1 MNELVV
7 EEYKKYLKNMIV
19 DGEFCCYNVLLE
31 QLDSILYEPNQL
43 NTDRYEDAEQLRI
56 DYGIDNNIED
66 VLSYF
71 KDTPITVFEVL
82 VALSMRLEKKVI
94 PNNKKGDRTSQW
106 FWALINDIDLGKQD
120 DECCDSNIIDEIV
133 KEWMSEK
140 NKTSLWKQAMNII
153 NRLERS

>member
-106 FWALINDIDLGKQD
+106 FWALFFRYGN
-120 DECCDSNIIDEIV
+120 
-133 KEWMSEK
+133 K
-140 NKTSLWKQAMNII
+140 NAAC
-153 NRLERS
+153 

>member
-1 MNELVV
+1 MNELVI
-7 EEYKKYLKNMIV
+7 EAYKKYLKNIIV
-19 DGEFCCYNVLLE
+19 DGEFCCYDILLE
-31 QLDSILYEPNQL
+31 RLDLIPYEPNRL

-56 DYGIDNNIED
+56 DYGVDNNIKE

-71 KDTPITVFEVL
+71 EDTPITVFEVL
-82 VALSMRLEKKVI
+82 VALSIRLEKKVV

-106 FWALINDIDLGKQD
+106 FWALINDIGLGKQD
-120 DECCDSNIIDEIV
+120 DNHWDLNIIDKVI
-133 KEWMSEK
+133 KEWMSEN

>member
-19 DGEFCCYNVLLE
+19 DDEFCCYNVLLE
-31 QLDSILYEPNQL
+31 RLDSIPYEPNQL

-56 DYGIDNNIED
+56 DYGIDNNIKD
-66 VLSYF
+66 VLIYF
-71 KDTPITVFEVL
+71 EATSITVLEVL
-82 VALSMRLEKKVI
+82 VALSMRLEKKVV

-106 FWALINDIDLGKQD
+106 FWALVNDIGLGKQD
-120 DECCDSNIIDEIV
+120 DERCDSNIIDKIV

-140 NKTSLWKQAMNII
+140 NKISLWKQAMNII

>member
-7 EEYKKYLKNMIV
+7 EEYKKYLKNTIV
-19 DGEFCCYNVLLE
+19 DNEFCCYNVLLE
-31 QLDSILYEPNQL
+31 RLDSISYEPNQL

-56 DYGIDNNIED
+56 DYGIDNNIKD
-66 VLSYF
+66 VLLYF
-71 KDTPITVFEVL
+71 EDTSITVFEVL
-82 VALSMRLEKKVI
+82 VALSMRLEKKVV

-106 FWALINDIDLGKQD
+106 FWALINDIGLGKQD
-120 DECCDSNIIDEIV
+120 DDRCDSNIIDGIV

-140 NKTSLWKQAMNII
+140 NKISLWKQAMNII